1 MAYLTTQERHNA
13 QTLSQ
18 GSDQI
23 ADSGVSGLGIADPE
37 TIDGSNSAML
47 IVGGRCGR
55 NPFGHHFSGNH
66 WTRRLIMRFQDF
78 FVPRWQHSNPDVRQ
92 KATMRLNDPTLLRQI
107 IEKDDDEMVRLAAQ
121 ERLAALTHEKVMVDA

>member
-1 MAYLTTQERHNA
+1 MAFLTTQERHNA

-18 GSDQI
+18 GSDQS

-37 TIDGSNSAML
+37 TNDGSNSATL
-47 IVGGRCGR
+47 IVGGGCSR
-55 NPFGHHFSGNH
+55 NPSGHPFSGNH
-66 WTRRLIMRFQDF
+66 WIRRPTMKFQDF

-92 KATMRLNDPTLLRQI
+92 KATMRLNDQTLLRQI